1 MRKFISVLLLGFFI
15 VLNLNTCKLEKRG
28 TVNSH
33 AEVKNGEISTDVQ
46 NGENAEDVQDVQ
58 NEEIAPSEYT
68 KDDEQSLTK
77 GGRLAKYNDIII
89 YIGEATG
96 HIFMKDLKSQEIREI
111 SEHRPD
117 SLYFD
122 GEWVFYSVK
131 GDKKGIYRLG
141 LDSIALKISED
152 YSLQMC
158 IYKDKLYYTKQIGH
172 DPINGTPQGE
182 FYRVDFDGQNKTKLL
197 SSNVKNYFKIYND
210 WIYYTRLDNR
220 SLNKAKLDGSMET
233 QLAKGRTLIQL
244 VTDNNVYYT
253 DYSNNGE
260 ALHKLNLNNGKNETI
275 GPWSRVLK
283 EKDKVYI
290 QTRLFNKDKVPED
303 NFSISMVDEE
313 KDEVIKLLTLI
324 DLGLDMCIAVKGDWA
339 YFGGTNTY
347 RIKLK
352 DTSCKKEIMCRGY
365 MHSLYGEYGYYS
377 YYGDGTIS
385 DFNIKKV
392 KLQEPQ
398 NLYVEW
404 SYTDT
409 PEVDVVSND
418 QHINGVEFELIYNPD
433 SSQYEFKGWMGD
445 CGKIISYTLTGT
457 EFTVVLDEK
466 CDLAYPIPATVG
478 INRIV
483 NKSGYPANE
492 DWYKQNTPIVK
503 DKDGNHSIT
512 VPFDMVYQKGDIT
525 YLDFTFGKID

>member
-1 MRKFISVLLLGFFI
+1 MRKFISVLLSGLFI
-15 VLNLNTCKLEKRG
+15 ITNLNACKLEKRG
-28 TVNSH
+28 SNPPEDVQ
-33 AEVKNGEISTDVQ
+33 KGEISTDVQ
-46 NGENAEDVQDVQ
+46 KVESAASVQDIKME
-58 NEEIAPSEYT
+58 NEEIAPGEYT

-77 GGRLAKYNDIII
+77 GGRLSKYNNIIV

-96 HIFMKDLKSQEIREI
+96 HIFMKDLKSKELKEI
-111 SEHRPD
+111 SQHRPD

-131 GDKKGIYRLG
+131 GDKNGIYRLG
-141 LDSIALKISED
+141 LDGSALKISED

-197 SSNVKNYFKIYND
+197 GSNVKNYFKIHNG

-220 SLNKAKLDGSMET
+220 SLNRAKLDGSMDT
-233 QLAKGRTLIQL
+233 LLAKGRTLIQL

-253 DYSNNGE
+253 DYSNNAE
-260 ALHKLNLNNGKNETI
+260 ALHKLNLNNGQNETI

-283 EKDKVYI
+283 DEDKVYI
-290 QTRLFNKDKVPED
+290 QTRRFNKDKVPED
-303 NFSISMVDEE
+303 NYSISMVDEE

-324 DLGLDMCIAVKGDWA
+324 DLGLDISIAVKGDWI
-339 YFGGTNTY
+339 YFGDY
-347 RIKLK
+347 RINLK
-352 DTSCKKEIMCRGY
+352 DTACKKEMMCRGY
-365 MHSLYGEYGYYS
+365 IHSLYGEYGYYT

-385 DFNIKKV
+385 DFHIKRV

-404 SYTDT
+404 SYTGI
-409 PEVDVVSND
+409 PEVEIISDNEY
-418 QHINGVEFELIYNPD
+418 INGVEFELIYNPD
-433 SSQYEFKGWMGD
+433 SSQYEFKGGFGD
-445 CGKIISYTLTGT
+445 CDRIISYTLTGT
-457 EFTVVLDEK
+457 EFSLVLDGK
-466 CDLAYPIPATVG
+466 CDLPYPIPASVG
-478 INRIV
+478 INRIM
-483 NKSGYPANE
+483 NGHGSPANE
-492 DWYKQNTPIVK
+492 DWCKQNTPIVK

-512 VPFDMVYQKGDIT
+512 VYFDEAYPKGYIT
-525 YLDFTFGKID
+525 HLDFSFGKID